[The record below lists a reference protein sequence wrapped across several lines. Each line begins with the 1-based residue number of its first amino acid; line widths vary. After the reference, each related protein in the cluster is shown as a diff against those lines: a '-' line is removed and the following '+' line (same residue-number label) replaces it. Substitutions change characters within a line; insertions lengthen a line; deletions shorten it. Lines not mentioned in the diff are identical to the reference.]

1 MTMSDRLRRLTSLSG
16 AATVAV
22 ALTMTG
28 AVSSPALGQNQGQAP
43 GQMVGDHRPAEQII
57 EAYEAVEI
65 PAYDA
70 SRRGEE
76 GYRAEYMA
84 ARNEAMLEQA
94 ELIGELHRSHPA
106 HDRLPELLPVRWN
119 AMMGAGSADSVL
131 AETRELAG
139 RTDNKEL
146 KTEALFAHAN
156 AVARSTNYD
165 SEKVGEAAE
174 LFAAVAPDDARNAT
188 LLMMTTYYQTDGK
201 LLEQTLRTIAADYPD
216 TREGG
221 QAKAKVYHYDQV
233 GKPFELSF
241 EEATSGEPID
251 MSMLRGKV
259 VVIDFWATWCGP
271 CIAEMPHMKKLYA
284 AYKDKGVEFVGISL
298 DSPRNEEDP
307 SKDGLVKLRNY
318 VEANDV
324 AWPQYYQGNG
334 WKSEFSSNWQI
345 RSIPAI
351 FVVDQQGRLHSPNAR
366 GKLDEMIPE
375 MLGIDPIA
383 LEEENTE
390 EG

>member
-1 MTMSDRLRRLTSLSG
+1 MSMSDRLRKLTSLSG
-16 AATVAV
+16 AATVV
-22 ALTMTG
+22 AAMTL
-28 AVSSPALGQNQGQAP
+28 SSPALGQNQGQNQGQAP
-43 GQMVGDHRPAEQII
+43 GQMVGDHRPAEKII

-65 PAYDA
+65 PAYDG
-70 SRRGEE
+70 SRRAEE
-76 GYRAEYMA
+76 GYRAEYIA
-84 ARNEAMLEQA
+84 ARNAAMLKQA
-94 ELIGELHRSHPA
+94 ELIGELHKSHPA

-119 AMMGAGSADSVL
+119 ALMGAGEAEAVL
-131 AETRELAG
+131 EETKTLAG
-139 RTDNKEL
+139 RTYNKDL
-146 KTEALFAHAN
+146 KVEALFAHAN
-156 AVARSTNYD
+156 AVARTTQYNP
-165 SEKVGEAAE
+165 EKVGEAAK
-174 LFAAVAPDDARNAT
+174 LFLAAAPDDARNAT
-188 LLMMTTYYQTDGK
+188 LLMMTTYYQTDSK
-201 LLEQTLRTIAADYPD
+201 LLEQTLRTIATDYAD

-241 EEATSGEPID
+241 EEATSGEPVD

-298 DSPRNEEDP
+298 DSKPEEG
-307 SKDGLVKLRNY
+307 GLEKLRAY
-318 VEANDV
+318 VKDNDV

-334 WKSEFSSNWQI
+334 WSSEFSSGWQI

-375 MLGIDPIA
+375 LLGIDPIA

>member
-1 MTMSDRLRRLTSLSG
+1 MTKSDRLRTLTSLSG
-16 AATVAV
+16 AAAVAV
-22 ALTMTG
+22 AVGLAAPG
-28 AVSSPALGQNQGQAP
+28 LALAQNQP
-43 GQMVGDHRPAEQII
+43 TGQMVGDHRPAEDII
-57 EAYEAVEI
+57 KDYEAVQV

-70 SRRGEE
+70 SRRAEE

-94 ELIGELHRSHPA
+94 ELIGELHTSHPN
-106 HDRLPELLPVRWN
+106 HDRLTELMPVRWN
-119 AMMGAGSADSVL
+119 ALMGAGETDKVL
-131 AETRELAG
+131 AETESLAKT
-139 RTDNKEL
+139 TDNKEL
-146 KTEALFAHAN
+146 KVEALFANAN
-156 AVARSTNYD
+156 AVARSSNYNP
-165 SEKVGEAAE
+165 ELVGAAAKN
-174 LFAAVAPDDARNAT
+174 FHAAAPDDERNAT
-188 LLMMTTYYQTDGK
+188 LLMMTTYYQTDAK
-201 LLEQTLRTIAADYPD
+201 LLEETYRTIATDYGD

-251 MSMLRGKV
+251 MSKLRGKV

-284 AYKDKGVEFVGISL
+284 AYKDKGVEFIGISL
-298 DSPRNEEDP
+298 DAPRNEEDP
-307 SKDGLVKLRNY
+307 SKDGLVKLRDW
-318 VEANDV
+318 VAANDV
-324 AWPQYYQGNG
+324 TWPQYYQGNG
-334 WKSEFSSNWQI
+334 WQSEFSSNWKI

-375 MLGIDPIA
+375 MLGIDPIQI
-383 LEEENTE
+383 EEEETQ

>member
-1 MTMSDRLRRLTSLSG
+1 MTMSDRLRNLTSLSG

-22 ALTMTG
+22 AMTL
-28 AVSSPALGQNQGQAP
+28 SSPALGQNQGQAP
-43 GQMVGDHRPAEQII
+43 SQMVGDHRPAEKII

-65 PAYDA
+65 PAYDG
-70 SRRGEE
+70 SRRAEE
-76 GYRAEYMA
+76 GYRAEYIA
-84 ARNEAMLEQA
+84 ARNAAMLKQA
-94 ELIGELHRSHPA
+94 ELIGELHRSHPG
-106 HDRLPELLPVRWN
+106 HDRLAELLPVRWN
-119 AMMGAGSADSVL
+119 ALMGAGEAEKVL
-131 AETRELAG
+131 GETEALAM
-139 RTDNKEL
+139 RTNSDEL
-146 KTEALFAHAN
+146 KVEALFANAN
-156 AVARSTNYD
+156 AVARTTQYNP
-165 SEKVGEAAE
+165 EKVGAAAKK
-174 LFAAVAPDDARNAT
+174 FHAVAPDDVRNAT
-188 LLMMTTYYQTDGK
+188 LLMMTTYYQTDSK

-241 EEATSGEPID
+241 EEATSGEPVD

-307 SKDGLVKLRNY
+307 SKDGLVKLRNW
-318 VEANDV
+318 VADNDV
-324 AWPQYYQGNG
+324 TWPQYYQGNG
-334 WKSEFSSNWQI
+334 WSSEFSSGWQI

-366 GKLDEMIPE
+366 GKLDDMIPE

>member
-1 MTMSDRLRRLTSLSG
+1 MSMSDRLHKLTSLSG
-16 AATVAV
+16 AATVA
-22 ALTMTG
+22 AAMTL
-28 AVSSPALGQNQGQAP
+28 SSPALGQNQGQAP
-43 GQMVGDHRPAEQII
+43 GQMVGDHRPAEKII

-65 PAYDA
+65 PAYDG
-70 SRRGEE
+70 SRRAEE
-76 GYRAEYMA
+76 GYRAEYIA
-84 ARNEAMLEQA
+84 ARNAAMLKQA
-94 ELIGELHRSHPA
+94 ELIGELHMSHPA

-119 AMMGAGSADSVL
+119 ALMGAGEAEAVL
-131 AETRELAG
+131 EETKTLAG
-139 RTDNKEL
+139 RTDNKDL
-146 KTEALFAHAN
+146 KVEALFAHAN
-156 AVARSTNYD
+156 AVARTTQYNP
-165 SEKVGEAAE
+165 EKVGEAAK
-174 LFAAVAPDDARNAT
+174 LFLAAAPDDARNAT
-188 LLMMTTYYQTDGK
+188 LLMMTTYYQTDSK
-201 LLEQTLRTIAADYPD
+201 LLEQTLRTIATDYAD

-298 DSPRNEEDP
+298 DSKPEDG
-307 SKDGLVKLRNY
+307 GLEKLRAY
-318 VEANDV
+318 VKDNDV

-334 WKSEFSSNWQI
+334 WDSEFSSGWQI

-351 FVVDQQGRLHSPNAR
+351 FMVDQQGRLFSPNAR

-375 MLGIDPIA
+375 LLGIDPIA

>member
-1 MTMSDRLRRLTSLSG
+1 MSMSDRLRKLTRLSG
-16 AATVAV
+16 AAAV
-22 ALTMTG
+22 AS
-28 AVSSPALGQNQGQAP
+28 AVILSSPALAQNQP
-43 GQMVGDHRPAEQII
+43 TGQMVGDHRPAELII

-70 SRRGEE
+70 SRRSEE

-84 ARNEAMLEQA
+84 ARSEAMRKQA
-94 ELIGELHRSHPA
+94 ELIGELYASHPA

-119 AMMGAGSADSVL
+119 ALMSTGEAEIVL
-131 AETRELAG
+131 AETDALAS
-139 RTDNKEL
+139 RTDNKEM
-146 KTEALFAHAN
+146 KVEAMFANAN
-156 AVARSTNYD
+156 AVARTTQYNP
-165 SEKVGEAAE
+165 EKVGAAAKKFHA
-174 LFAAVAPDDARNAT
+174 LAPDDARNAT

-201 LLEQTLRTIAADYPD
+201 LLEQTYRTIAADYGD

-241 EEATSGEPID
+241 EEATTGEPVD

-307 SKDGLVKLRNY
+307 SKDGLLKLRNW
-318 VEANDV
+318 VADNDV
-324 AWPQYYQGNG
+324 SWPQYYQGNG
-334 WKSEFSSNWQI
+334 WQSEFSSEWKI

-351 FVVDQQGRLHSPNAR
+351 FLVDQQGRLHSPNAR

-375 MLGIDPIA
+375 LLGIEPIA
-383 LEEENTE
+383 LEKENTE

>member
-1 MTMSDRLRRLTSLSG
+1 MTMSDRLRTLTSLSG
-16 AATVAV
+16 AAAVAV
-22 ALTMTG
+22 AVSL
-28 AVSSPALGQNQGQAP
+28 SSPALAQNQAA
-43 GQMVGDHRPAEQII
+43 GQMVGDHRPAEEII
-57 EAYEAVEI
+57 EAYEAVEV

-70 SRRGEE
+70 SRRSEE

-84 ARNEAMLEQA
+84 ARTEAMLKQA
-94 ELIGELHRSHPA
+94 ELIGELHKSHPG

-119 AMMGAGSADSVL
+119 ALMGAGEAEKVL
-131 AETRELAG
+131 EETEALAM
-139 RTDNKEL
+139 RTNSDEL
-146 KTEALFAHAN
+146 KVEALFANAN
-156 AVARSTNYD
+156 AVARTTQYNP
-165 SEKVGEAAE
+165 EKVGVAAKK
-174 LFAAVAPDDARNAT
+174 FHAVAPDDDRNAT
-188 LLMMTTYYQTDGK
+188 LLMMTTYYQTDSK
-201 LLEQTLRTIAADYPD
+201 LLEQTYRTIATDYAD

-298 DSPRNEEDP
+298 DAPRNEDDP
-307 SKDGLVKLRNY
+307 SKDGLVKLRDW
-318 VEANDV
+318 VAANDV
-324 AWPQYYQGNG
+324 TWPQYYQGNG
-334 WKSEFSSNWQI
+334 WQSEFSSGWKI

-351 FVVDQQGRLHSPNAR
+351 FVVDQEGRLHSPNAR